1 MHLCLNSSFRN
12 WFENRLFSLKNRPIC
27 CCAFKHLFVP
37 LVRTN
42 SQRAV
47 SRSNVK
53 SLRNKQK
60 KVTALGMALT
70 KYVSAFPFLNM
81 MYLEFPFSF
90 QRCHPF
96 MWALSLQPNMTQIYN
111 IIGHITVLT
120 IWLINLMPFNPPKK
134 VRFLCEVFLNVGRH
148 HAFHIM
154 NTFKSYPTTFLYS
167 FGWSI
172 LQGRHHPYKTSLHL
186 YFLKIIIDCLAMENG
201 DIQ

>member
-1 MHLCLNSSFRN
+1 MTKNPAFYQKLVSESGGVPPTSPQNIICRLVDPLYRAEHILDISPTVGAFVPEQFLQK
-12 WFENRLFSLKNRPIC
+12 LFSLKNRPIC
-27 CCAFKHLFVP
+27 CCAFEHLFVP

-96 MWALSLQPNMTQIYN
+96 M
-111 IIGHITVLT
+111 
-120 IWLINLMPFNPPKK
+120 
-134 VRFLCEVFLNVGRH
+134 
-148 HAFHIM
+148 
-154 NTFKSYPTTFLYS
+154 
-167 FGWSI
+167 
-172 LQGRHHPYKTSLHL
+172 
-186 YFLKIIIDCLAMENG
+186 
-201 DIQ
+201 